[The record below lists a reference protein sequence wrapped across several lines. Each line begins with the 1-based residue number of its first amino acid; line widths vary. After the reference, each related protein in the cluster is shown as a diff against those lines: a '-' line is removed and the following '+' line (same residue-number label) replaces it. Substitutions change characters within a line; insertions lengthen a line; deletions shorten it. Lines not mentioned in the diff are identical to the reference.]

1 MNKTNKT
8 VKTISELKD
17 ILLEEKELKEP
28 IFIFCNLNILIIY
41 ISSMYYEENVIV
53 GARIIQQDSKK
64 LVSINTKDNQTRTF
78 YINGNILM
86 SSNNRLC
93 IYQKEY
99 SKEILHM
106 LDTSRQNSIKN
117 YINQLKRLN
126 EDYIS
131 TIKAINSYD
140 STNK

>member
-1 MNKTNKT
+1 
-8 VKTISELKD
+8 
-17 ILLEEKELKEP
+17 
-28 IFIFCNLNILIIY
+28 
-41 ISSMYYEENVIV
+41 
-53 GARIIQQDSKK
+53 
-64 LVSINTKDNQTRTF
+64 
-78 YINGNILM
+78 M

-117 YINQLKRLN
+117 YINQLKQLN

-131 TIKAINSYD
+131 TIKVINSYD